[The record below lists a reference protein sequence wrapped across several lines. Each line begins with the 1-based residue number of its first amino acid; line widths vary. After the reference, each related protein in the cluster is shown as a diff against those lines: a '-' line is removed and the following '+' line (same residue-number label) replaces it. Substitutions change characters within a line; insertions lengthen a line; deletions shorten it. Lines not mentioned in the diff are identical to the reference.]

1 MSLKYMW
8 GYFPKRPVMTDI
20 ARLCGFVCVFCR
32 KGRSWAEVAYVC
44 MLMGAVPW
52 GVNWL
57 LWHVGSKRADA
68 MLLDKTK
75 GVLHQAIEVRGTLC
89 VEGGWCLL
97 CGDIQAPG

>member
-1 MSLKYMW
+1 
-8 GYFPKRPVMTDI
+8 
-20 ARLCGFVCVFCR
+20 
-32 KGRSWAEVAYVC
+32 

-75 GVLHQAIEVRGTLC
+75 GVLHQAIEVR
-89 VEGGWCLL
+89 L
-97 CGDIQAPG
+97 CGGLMV